1 MTTKTTT
8 TTTNNLKAQIEA
20 LSQELDTERA
30 KTKRFGTVLGQLRYR
45 VIEVLDLEPN
55 VRTQLLSEIDTV
67 FNRAL

>member
-30 KTKRFGTVLGQLRYR
+30 KTKQFGTVLGQLRYR

-55 VRTQLLSEIDTV
+55 VRTQLLSEIATV

>member
-8 TTTNNLKAQIEA
+8 TTTNNLKAEIEA
-20 LSQELDTERA
+20 LSQQLDTERA
-30 KTKRFGTVLGQLRYR
+30 KTKQFGTVLGQLRYR

-55 VRTQLLSEIDTV
+55 VRTQLLTEIDTV

>member
-8 TTTNNLKAQIEA
+8 TTTNNLKAEIEA
-20 LSQELDTERA
+20 LSKQLDTERA
-30 KTKRFGTVLGQLRYR
+30 KTKQFGTVLGQLRYR